1 MSDAHLGAV
10 LRHVRTLAGS
20 ARDGGPSDG
29 ELLRAFARRRD
40 EDAFAA
46 LVRRHGPMVLGVCR
60 RVLHHREDAEDAF
73 QATFLILARKAAAL
87 GERTPLAA
95 WLYGSAYRA
104 ALSAR
109 RAAVRRRAHE
119 GRVAARLSEDPA
131 AGPSWRE
138 VQGLL
143 EEEIQRL
150 PEAYRMPFVLCC
162 MEGVGRAEAA
172 RRLGVKEGTLSS
184 RLDQAKKRLRRRL
197 ASHGVALAAVLA
209 ASHLGAGAGSA
220 AVPTSLCAAAVRAA
234 CVPGTAAGTAASG
247 LAAAV
252 GGGLRATS
260 LLRLAAGLSLALA
273 LAVVAGVGSLV
284 ARQAP
289 ADGPPD
295 SQSQERPPAPAA
307 EQAPA
312 RADLHGDPLPAG
324 VVARLGTVRFR
335 HGSQVTGLAFAP
347 DGKTIISCA
356 YDRTIRV
363 WDVSTGREAKR
374 FAEPVGSFLALR
386 ASADGRRIA
395 ARSYTGDLRYYD
407 IAGGRLHTLNKSN
420 GIPTDFGHV
429 GIALSPDGKTLA
441 VSQGTDVRFLDMAT
455 DTALREPWGGHKA
468 KVQSVAYSADG
479 KYLASGDEDG
489 TVLVR
494 EVATGAVSRRLEGK
508 RAVHALAFSP
518 DGRTLAAGGGE
529 GEWEK
534 LRLWDLSSGKPLH
547 ELGSHYPAVESIA
560 FSPDGKVVASAGNG
574 GKLFLWE
581 SATGKSLAQVWAYP
595 QAIAFAP
602 DGKSVAS
609 AGNDR
614 TIRFWDVP
622 TGKERPAPADGHRGS
637 VRTVAASKD
646 GTVVATAG
654 GGEAS
659 IRLWDIASGKE
670 LRRVDASN
678 TWFLGSGAMA
688 LSTDGKAV
696 ASHKGIWDTATGKF
710 RLGDKKNPTA
720 FKDQDYSIEAVAF
733 SPDGK
738 TLAMGTRDGQS
749 GKDRMIRL
757 WDAATGA
764 ERGHFGTR
772 PVRALAY
779 SPDGKL
785 LAAGHQDG
793 TVGLWDVGTGRE
805 THNIS
810 AHARDVNSVAFSPDN
825 RVVASGTYDGD
836 ISLWDARTGKSVG
849 LLSPP
854 QRLAGGPTVLALAFA
869 PNGKALAAA
878 GQPDLSG
885 DGTCVSVWEL
895 STGRVRLRLAGH
907 QGDVNSVAFVGGS
920 RFLVSGSDD
929 STCLVWDLTARP
941 GPAPAA
947 ADLDGLWND
956 LLGNDAGRAYAAV
969 CRLARSTAGVKLLGQ
984 KLAPA
989 APLPDADRVARLI
1002 KSLDSN
1008 EFDEREKA
1016 SRELA
1021 GLGEAAE
1028 PMLRKALEAELPAES
1043 RRRLNEALEKLSPA
1057 EEWLRSERAVE
1068 ALELAGTPEARQ
1080 VLQALAEGAA
1090 GARRTKEAKAALTR
1104 LR

>member
-10 LRHVRTLAGS
+10 LRHIRTVAAS
-20 ARDGGPSDG
+20 SRDGGASDG
-29 ELLRAFARRRD
+29 DLLRAFAARRD
-40 EDAFAA
+40 DEAFAA
-46 LVRRHGPMVLGVCR
+46 LVRRHGPMVLGLCR

-73 QATFLILARKAAAL
+73 QATFLILARKAATL
-87 GERTPLAA
+87 GERTPLAS
-95 WLYGSAYRA
+95 WLYGSAHRA

-109 RAAVRRRAHE
+109 RAAARRRAHE
-119 GRVAARLSEDPA
+119 GRAAARLSEDPT
-131 AGPSWRE
+131 AGLSWRE
-138 VQGLL
+138 VQEFL

-162 MEGVGRAEAA
+162 MEDVGRAEAA

-197 ASHGVALAAVLA
+197 ASRGVALAVVLA
-209 ASHLGAGAGSA
+209 ASHLGAGAGA
-220 AVPTSLCAAAVRAA
+220 TVLPASLCAAAVRAA
-234 CVPGTAAGTAASG
+234 CVPGAAGTAAAR

-252 GGGLRATS
+252 GGRLRATS
-260 LLRLAAGLSLALA
+260 LLRLAAGLSLPLA
-273 LAVVAGVGSLV
+273 LAVVAGVGSFV
-284 ARQAP
+284 AHQAP
-289 ADGPPD
+289 ADGPTDP
-295 SQSQERPPAPAA
+295 QGQERPPASAA
-307 EQAPA
+307 EKAPA
-312 RADLHGDPLPAG
+312 RADLHGDPLPVG

-347 DGKTIISCA
+347 DGKTIVSCA

-363 WDVSTGREAKR
+363 WDVATGREAKR
-374 FAEPVGSFLALR
+374 FAEPVGSFLALCV
-386 ASADGRRIA
+386 SADGRKIA

-420 GIPTDFGHV
+420 GIPTDFGRV

-441 VSQGTDVRFLDMAT
+441 VSQGPDVHFLDMAT
-455 DTALREPWGGHKA
+455 DKALGEPWGGHKA

-479 KYLASGDEDG
+479 KCLASGDEDG

-494 EVATGAVSRRLEGK
+494 EAATGTVSRRLEGK
-508 RAVHALAFSP
+508 RPVRALAFSP

-529 GEWEK
+529 GESEK
-534 LRLWDLSSGKPLH
+534 LRLWDLSSGKPPH

-581 SATGKSLAQVWAYP
+581 SATGKFLARVWAYP
-595 QAIAFAP
+595 QAIAFSP
-602 DGKSVAS
+602 DGKLIAS

-654 GGEAS
+654 WDDAI
-659 IRLWDIASGKE
+659 IRLWDRASGKE
-670 LRRVDASN
+670 LRRIDASN

-688 LSTDGKAV
+688 LSPDGKAV

-710 RLGDKKNPTA
+710 LLGDKKSPTA
-720 FKDQDYSIEAVAF
+720 FKGQDYSIEAIAF

-749 GKDRMIRL
+749 GKERMIRL
-757 WDAATGA
+757 WDTATGA

-772 PVRALAY
+772 EVRTLAY
-779 SPDGKL
+779 SPDGNL
-785 LAAGHQDG
+785 VAAGHQDG
-793 TVGLWDVGTGRE
+793 TVGLWGVATGRE

-810 AHARDVNSVAFSPDN
+810 AHGRDVNSVAFSPDGQ
-825 RVVASGTYDGD
+825 VVASSTFEGD
-836 ISLWDARTGKSVG
+836 ICLWDAKSGKSAG
-849 LLSPP
+849 CLAPP
-854 QRLAGGPTVLALAFA
+854 RNRGGKTVLAIAFA
-869 PNGKALAAA
+869 PNGKVLAAA
-878 GQPDLSG
+878 EQPDLSG
-885 DGTCVSVWEL
+885 DGACVSLWEL
-895 STGRVRLRLAGH
+895 ATGHVRLQLAGH
-907 QGDVNSVAFVGGS
+907 QGDVNSLAFAGSS

-929 STCLVWDLTARP
+929 STCLVWDLTARA
-941 GPAPAA
+941 GPAPAT

-956 LLGNDAGRAYAAV
+956 LLGNDAGRAYAAAS
-969 CRLARSTAGVKLLGQ
+969 RLVRSPAGVKLLGQ
-984 KLAPA
+984 KLAPV
-989 APLPDADRVARLI
+989 APPPDADRVARLV
-1002 KSLDSN
+1002 KSLDSD
-1008 EFDEREKA
+1008 EFAVREKA

-1028 PMLRKALEAELPAES
+1028 PILRKALEAGLPAES
-1043 RRRLNEALEKLSPA
+1043 RRRLKEALEKLSPA
-1057 EEWLRSERAVE
+1057 DEWLRTERAVE
-1068 ALELAGTPEARQ
+1068 ALELAGTPESKQ
-1080 VLQALAEGAA
+1080 VLQSLAEGAA
-1090 GARRTKEAKAALTR
+1090 GARRTREAKAALTR